1 MISVQNFA
9 WSGFSKTAKV
19 KSGRISRFILFLAWF
34 VRLTMV
40 GGHRICKLSWAGSP
54 WIKRIYAKRS
64 KSDLST
70 WDVIR
75 TKSNFQKKYSAYFGV
90 FTIRPSLLWVYKQS
104 WLFVGI
110 SHPTKSIPIPKVKN
124 PESRGF
130 RENPGDKIPKLR
142 KIPNLWDFGIS
153 GVFYSEFF
161 RDFQI
166 PMPIPGIFGFS
177 GFFDLT

>member
-1 MISVQNFA
+1 MYILLGVTIVVLATIVCATIMRIYSIFDPHFFVHFCRRKSQIMISVQNFA

-75 TKSNFQKKYSAYFGV
+75 KKPEKKHSAYFRV
-90 FTIRPSLLWVYKQS
+90 FTIKPSFLGVYKDRS
-104 WLFVGI
+104 DLIRDDKFLIGVY
-110 SHPTKSIPIPKVKN
+110 KER
-124 PESRGF
+124 PELMS
-130 RENPGDKIPKLR
+130 D
-142 KIPNLWDFGIS
+142 D
-153 GVFYSEFF
+153 
-161 RDFQI
+161 
-166 PMPIPGIFGFS
+166 
-177 GFFDLT
+177 

>member
-1 MISVQNFA
+1 MAVSGDLILGHNCDFGHYGVCHYYKDLQHARSALFVDFCARTSQIMTSVQNFA

-75 TKSNFQKKYSAYFGV
+75 TKSNFQKKYSAYFRV
-90 FTIRPSLLWVYKQS
+90 FTIRPSLLGVYKERLELTRDDS
-104 WLFVGI
+104 L
-110 SHPTKSIPIPKVKN
+110 SIRVY
-124 PESRGF
+124 
-130 RENPGDKIPKLR
+130 
-142 KIPNLWDFGIS
+142 NL
-153 GVFYSEFF
+153 
-161 RDFQI
+161 
-166 PMPIPGIFGFS
+166 
-177 GFFDLT
+177 

>member
-1 MISVQNFA
+1 MNEIMKKSLWQLRIFQNRLRKTSVFRSTSFDRFVCRPIGVTIVVLATIVCATIMRSYSMFDLHFFVHFCARTSQIMSSVQNFA

-90 FTIRPSLLWVYKQS
+90 FTMRPSLLWVY
-104 WLFVGI
+104 
-110 SHPTKSIPIPKVKN
+110 H
-124 PESRGF
+124 
-130 RENPGDKIPKLR
+130 
-142 KIPNLWDFGIS
+142 
-153 GVFYSEFF
+153 
-161 RDFQI
+161 
-166 PMPIPGIFGFS
+166 
-177 GFFDLT
+177 